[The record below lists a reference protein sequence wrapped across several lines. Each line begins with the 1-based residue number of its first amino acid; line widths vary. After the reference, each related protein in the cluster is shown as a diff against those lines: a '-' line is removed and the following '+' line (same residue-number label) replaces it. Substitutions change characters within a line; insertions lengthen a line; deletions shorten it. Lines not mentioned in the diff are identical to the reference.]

1 MFNVLPLDKNEPR
14 AMKRSVDCGT
24 GVFFLGFF
32 LCQFFIFSCLLTY
45 TEMPNS
51 KASKLYSFNAQ
62 IIAHKLF
69 MAKHHHNYNTR
80 LYPDRT
86 QPVNLVWSKGCCY

>member
-1 MFNVLPLDKNEPR
+1 MFNVLSLNKNEPR
-14 AMKRSVDCGT
+14 AMKR
-24 GVFFLGFF
+24 GVNWGFPSWNFFGASFY
-32 LCQFFIFSCLLTY
+32 IFSCLLTY
-45 TEMPNS
+45 TEMPNF
-51 KASKLYSFNAQ
+51 KAVKLYSFNAQ

-86 QPVNLVWSKGCCY
+86 QPVNLVWFKGCCY